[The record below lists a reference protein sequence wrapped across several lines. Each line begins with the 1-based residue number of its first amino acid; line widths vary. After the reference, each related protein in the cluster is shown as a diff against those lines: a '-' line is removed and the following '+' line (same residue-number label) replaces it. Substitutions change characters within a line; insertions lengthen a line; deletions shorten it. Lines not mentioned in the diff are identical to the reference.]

1 MGYLPTLPRK
11 YKGVIVGGFVL
22 LAVCALFAVFG
33 SRGVF
38 HLRNL
43 QLQQARAEAV
53 AFRLQERNRAIREH
67 LRRLDEDDAYLEKI
81 ARERLGWIKPGE
93 HVYRVTRSG
102 SAD

>member
-22 LAVCALFAVFG
+22 LAVCAAFAVFG
-33 SRGVF
+33 SRGVM
-38 HLRNL
+38 HLHNL
-43 QLQQARAEAV
+43 RYQQARAEAI
-53 AFRLQERNRAIREH
+53 AFRLQDRNRAVREH
-67 LRRLDEDDAYLEKI
+67 LRRLESDNAYLERI

-93 HVYRVTRSG
+93 HVYRITRSG